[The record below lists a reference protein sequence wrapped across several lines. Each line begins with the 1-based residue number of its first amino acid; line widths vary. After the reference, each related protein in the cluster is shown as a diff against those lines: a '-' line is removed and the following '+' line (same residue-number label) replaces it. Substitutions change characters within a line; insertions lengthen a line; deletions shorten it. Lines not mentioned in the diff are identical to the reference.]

1 MFENI
6 PIIGIVGGVGSGKSF
21 VAKLFGELGCLVIS
35 SDEQVT
41 QAYTLPE
48 VRRQVAAIWGDDLF
62 DADGVLNRKRL
73 AAKVFTSPEDR
84 RRLEALIH
92 PVVARLRDDVMRSA
106 AASTVRPVAF
116 VWDTPL
122 LFEAGLADRCDA
134 VVFVDASEAVRQHRV
149 QQTRGWEP
157 GELARRE
164 NSQTP
169 LDKKRARSHYVITNE
184 AEEAG
189 SLTAPDGHATEPNPT
204 DHAVGL
210 RRQVRSVLNQILAR
224 G

>member
-1 MFENI
+1 MFQNI

-35 SDEQVT
+35 SDEQVS
-41 QAYTLPE
+41 QAYALPD

-92 PVVARLRDDVMRSA
+92 PVVARLRDDAMRSSA
-106 AASTVRPVAF
+106 VSAVRPVAF

-122 LFEAGLADRCDA
+122 LFEAEMPGTEILHPVA
-134 VVFVDASEAVRQHRV
+134 VVIFSGLLTSTLLDSFLTPAMVALFGRKPIEALVADS
-149 QQTRGWEP
+149 GDE
-157 GELARRE
+157 
-164 NSQTP
+164 SF
-169 LDKKRARSHYVITNE
+169 
-184 AEEAG
+184 
-189 SLTAPDGHATEPNPT
+189 
-204 DHAVGL
+204 
-210 RRQVRSVLNQILAR
+210 
-224 G
+224 